1 MLYSSSEF
9 IDLSISIANP
19 GQYQT
24 HLVNHLFMYC
34 IAYEEL
40 LPKMFPGT
48 SLVVQWRRLQAPR
61 QGAWVP
67 SLVRELN
74 PSCCNIE
81 FECHN

>member
-9 IDLSISIANP
+9 IDLSISIAHP

-40 LPKMFPGT
+40 LPKTFPRT
-48 SLVVQWRRLQAPR
+48 SLVVQWLRLQAPR

-67 SLVRELN
+67 SSQLPQLRVRMPQLKTL
-74 PSCCNIE
+74 
-81 FECHN
+81 HN